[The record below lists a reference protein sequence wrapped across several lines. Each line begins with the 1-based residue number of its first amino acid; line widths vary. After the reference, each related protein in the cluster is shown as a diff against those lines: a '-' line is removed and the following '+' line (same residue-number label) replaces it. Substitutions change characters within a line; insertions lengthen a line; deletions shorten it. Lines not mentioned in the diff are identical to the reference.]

1 MHNTPHVCLNSSG
14 SDCHNRKEIRKRTLS
29 EAVVQ
34 QPESLHLC
42 AEGAKTES
50 VGFLAYIIRSTCKAM
65 FSRHN
70 TESLVALASR
80 Q

>member
-14 SDCHNRKEIRKRTLS
+14 SGCRNRKEIRKRTLS
-29 EAVVQ
+29 EAVVEL
-34 QPESLHLC
+34 PESLHLC
-42 AEGAKTES
+42 AEGAKIES
-50 VGFLAYIIRSTCKAM
+50 VGFLAYIRSTCTAM
-65 FSRHN
+65 CSRHN